1 MNKKKKDILQAA
13 LKEFSQNS
21 FDEASINT
29 IIKVSNTSKGTFY
42 HYFQDKSDLYIQL
55 MQQTNETKWR
65 FIQEEMAGQ
74 AEPAPSANIF
84 DLFKQ
89 QALYGIQFAK
99 QYPQYHELGKRF
111 SSEQGNNIYEVV
123 IQQLA
128 MDQKEDELFES
139 LFSEA
144 YQNGEFNT
152 HYSLEF
158 IKQTVLFLFNHFDEI
173 YFDPEESQKDKLD
186 HLNNLIEFM
195 KFGFSGLMQ
204 NN

>member
-1 MNKKKKDILQAA
+1 
-13 LKEFSQNS
+13 
-21 FDEASINT
+21 
-29 IIKVSNTSKGTFY
+29 
-42 HYFQDKSDLYIQL
+42 
-55 MQQTNETKWR
+55 
-65 FIQEEMAGQ
+65 MAGQ

-99 QYPQYHELGKRF
+99 RYPQYHELGKRF

-128 MDQKEDELFES
+128 MDQKEDKMFEL

-144 YQNGEFNT
+144 YQNGDFNM

-158 IKQTVLFLFNHFDEI
+158 INRLC
-173 YFDPEESQKDKLD
+173 YFFSTISMKSISMQKNPKKT
-186 HLNNLIEFM
+186 IWII
-195 KFGFSGLMQ
+195 
-204 NN
+204 